1 MTQEEEL
8 KQVMNGL
15 DKANTELLKLGI
27 KNLTEFDR
35 YDDISKAMNEA
46 YILFQK
52 QAEYIGYV
60 NKEI

>member
-46 YILFQK
+46 YILLQK